1 MRTVKKENVEEKKTS
16 TYRSFFEGQQYSFNR
31 NNTRLTIYPVKV
43 TSPQG
48 FSEFQAGI
56 QINNVD
62 EENKLIRLDDDKM
75 DSASITLNKREC
87 IKLAYNLRKV
97 IEALDADRK
106 KVFELHRLG
115 DIYNHTSKETN
126 SGPELSFVVDDE
138 GIYVSIISYKNSDP
152 ENEHKH
158 YFVNTMSDLY
168 YDLDGNVVENRF
180 NDDIVKFAQ
189 IMNIFGTGIIEMILG
204 IISGGS
210 TGRTNGVV
218 NRAKLNVGTKN
229 RKVDEVDED
238 EVDDDNDDDSSNDE
252 PEEEKPV
259 GKKIIKKVKKTSDG
273 EAKPVK
279 RSTSS
284 LRKFIEEEDD

>member
-1 MRTVKKENVEEKKTS
+1 MRTVKKESVEEKKTS
-16 TYRSFFEGQQYSFNR
+16 TYRSYFEGQQYFFNR
-31 NNTRLTIYPVKV
+31 NNTRLTVYPVKV

-75 DSASITLNKREC
+75 DFASVTLGKKEC
-87 IKLAYNLRKV
+87 IKIAYNLRKV
-97 IEALDADRK
+97 IEALDADK
-106 KVFELHRLG
+106 KKIFELHRLG

-126 SGPELSFVVDDE
+126 SGPEFNFVVDDE
-138 GIYVSIISYKNSDP
+138 GIYVSITSYKNSDP

-180 NDDIVKFAQ
+180 NVDIIQFAE
-189 IMNIFGTGIIEMILG
+189 ILNLFGTGVFEMSLG
-204 IISGGS
+204 VLSGGS
-210 TGRTNGVV
+210 GRTNGVV

-238 EVDDDNDDDSSNDE
+238 EVDDDNDSSNDE